1 MPKSHD
7 RSVDIRR
14 PIQQVGH
21 LLAWVVRTG
30 RGAVVSDWIGP
41 GEASKILRVSK
52 AWVHRLIAKGRL
64 TPTMVSAR
72 VLVLDR
78 SEVGAYW
85 RNRLVALAGV
95 VAERRP
101 KYRQAWNE
109 IRGILPR
116 LTPADLAKARKDSL
130 QPYAWDQDERNP
142 EGGKVSDAQRKNMT
156 ELWRHIADLAAGDP

>member
-1 MPKSHD
+1 
-7 RSVDIRR
+7 
-14 PIQQVGH
+14 
-21 LLAWVVRTG
+21 
-30 RGAVVSDWIGP
+30 
-41 GEASKILRVSK
+41 
-52 AWVHRLIAKGRL
+52 
-64 TPTMVSAR
+64 MVSAR